1 MVDEQAARRQVTHYI
16 NARLKE
22 VKNLLP
28 SPEDFE
34 DCKKLIRR
42 LQHYKLKCIEA
53 QVSNPPNHDKAHTMC
68 ANASKIEEKL
78 NENIERLWP
87 SAEDCNGPE
96 EEYPLD
102 SDDDEGSSQED

>member
-1 MVDEQAARRQVTHYI
+1 MIDEKAARRQVTRYI
-16 NARLKE
+16 NDRLKE
-22 VKNLLP
+22 VKHRLP
-28 SPEDFE
+28 SPKEFE
-34 DCKKLIRR
+34 DCKKLIRL

-96 EEYPLD
+96 EEYPLY
-102 SDDDEGSSQED
+102 SDDEEFSQED

>member
-1 MVDEQAARRQVTHYI
+1 
-16 NARLKE
+16 
-22 VKNLLP
+22 
-28 SPEDFE
+28 
-34 DCKKLIRR
+34 
-42 LQHYKLKCIEA
+42 
-53 QVSNPPNHDKAHTMC
+53 MC

-102 SDDDEGSSQED
+102 SDDEEFSSQED

>member
-1 MVDEQAARRQVTHYI
+1 
-16 NARLKE
+16 
-22 VKNLLP
+22 
-28 SPEDFE
+28 
-34 DCKKLIRR
+34 
-42 LQHYKLKCIEA
+42 
-53 QVSNPPNHDKAHTMC
+53 MC